1 MSLVS
6 RRLVLLFAGA
16 CTVTPAPVDAA
27 DWQAGLV
34 SRAGVLGPGANG
46 DSAPASGRWWTG
58 RYLLFASRAANAG
71 DVVDTNN
78 ADDVF
83 LRDTQLGTTI
93 VVSRSALDPTRTAN
107 AASTPVAVTPDG
119 RWVLFDSIADDLV
132 PGQLPGVRGQ
142 TYLFDRQ
149 SGTTRLVSHVAGN
162 PLQMPTDFGASGFA
176 VSDDGSRV
184 LFGSPSGQLASG
196 VAASSGANAYMAD
209 LSVGTARLLS
219 HAPGQPT
226 QPVYAATPS
235 GLSADG
241 NIALFL
247 AIPSAQSLQ
256 TNAWTYQYDSG
267 TLTLV
272 SSRFD
277 DATAPVGSSR
287 AVMSRSGR
295 FVALRANPGFI
306 AGSLGTDLYLVDRA
320 GNARRRLFPNATAP
334 TQVAPDGPDE
344 YRLAFVAD
352 DGSVSIRADAG
363 TLVPGVSDT
372 NASLEA
378 LWVDPLGNATL
389 VSRLGGSGNVAGGI
403 QGIYDASDDGHCVVV
418 RGSTNLVAGAT
429 PQFADAVVII
439 DRVAGTSQLAAH
451 RFGDSTVVP
460 VDYVGRGAVATDCS
474 YAFESDSWDIV
485 SPQEPS
491 SYRDLF
497 FGSAGSESAI
507 GSVRAGSGMPTS
519 DGKSTRIRLAA
530 RLAAGGRAVAFT
542 DTGHDVAVGYPVRA
556 GIPTN
561 VYLGDEATAAMLLS
575 PAQAP
580 FVADA
585 NLSGFTPDGTHV
597 LFNTDRSYQVPGTVD
612 PNDESDAF
620 VSDGAATPVLLSHRA
635 GDVLTAGNDGS
646 GAIAMSDD
654 ARWHLV
660 SSRATDLVPGFVDG
674 NAANGADVYVHD
686 AMTGATTLVSHRT
699 SGASLGATGSSQPV
713 AMSADGRR
721 VLFTSAAPDLV
732 AGFVDRN
739 GPNGEDFFLYDR
751 TTGTAAL
758 VSHRTGSIV
767 EGANGAPPIGIDYS
781 VGSISADGNWV
792 LFASEATDLVAGQVD
807 TNASSD
813 LFLFEVATG
822 QVTLVNHLVGSAVTT
837 AGSFTW
843 IGQLSADGRFVAFEC
858 GGPGLFPGQ
867 DPGAPFR
874 GVLLHDRV
882 TGQRRLVSHS
892 HLGPAVPVSSGSFG
906 AMSADGRYLAWSTS
920 ATDVVAGLV
929 DTNQRAD
936 IYVFDR
942 TRDQSTL
949 VSHRAGAPLVAA
961 NGESLPQGIS
971 DDGRTVA
978 FLSKATDIAAGVA
991 DGNAESDAF
1000 IARNRDDLFLDSFED

>member
-320 GNARRRLFPNATAP
+320 GNARRRLFPNAPAP
-334 TQVAPDGPDE
+334 TQVVPDGPDE

-352 DGSVSIRADAG
+352 DGSASIRANAG

-403 QGIYDASDDGHCVVV
+403 QGIYDASDDGRCVVV
-418 RGSTNLVAGAT
+418 RGSTDLVAGAT

-439 DRVAGTSQLAAH
+439 DRTAGTSRLAAH
-451 RFGDSTVVP
+451 RFGATTVVP
-460 VDYVGRGAVATDCS
+460 SDYVGRGAVATDCS
-474 YAFESDSWDIV
+474 FAFESDSWDIV

-497 FGSAGSESAI
+497 FGSPGGEAALA
-507 GSVRAGSGMPTS
+507 SVRVGVGVATS
-519 DGKSTRIRLAA
+519 DGKSTEVRIAT

-542 DTGHDVAVGYPVRA
+542 GTGHDVTVGYPVRA

-561 VYLGDEATAAMLLS
+561 VYVGDDATPALLLS
-575 PAQAP
+575 PAQVP

-585 NLSGFTPDGTHV
+585 TLSGFSPAGTHT
-597 LFNTDRSYQVPGTVD
+597 LFNTGRSYQVPGTVD
-612 PNDESDAF
+612 ANDDSDAF
-620 VSDGAATPVLLSHRA
+620 LSAGEAIPALLSHRA
-635 GDVLTAGNDGS
+635 GDALTAGNSRS
-646 GAIAMSDD
+646 GAIALSAD
-654 ARWHLV
+654 ARWHLIR
-660 SSRATDLVPGFVDG
+660 SRATDLVSGFVDG
-674 NAANGADVYVHD
+674 NAEWADVFLHD
-686 AMTGATTLVSHRT
+686 ATTGTTTLVSHRVSSVT
-699 SGASLGATGSSQPV
+699 QGATGRSEPV
-713 AMSADGRR
+713 SMSADGRR
-721 VLFTSAAPDLV
+721 VLFASAASDV
-732 AGFVDRN
+732 IAGFVDRN
-739 GPNGEDFFLYDR
+739 GSDADDFYLYDR
-751 TTGTAAL
+751 ASGTTTL
-758 VSHRTGSIV
+758 VSHRPGSAI
-767 EGANGAPPIGIDYS
+767 EGANGGAPVGISDPIGS
-781 VGSISADGNWV
+781 VSADGNWV

-807 TNASSD
+807 GNASSD
-813 LFLFEVATG
+813 LFLYSVATG
-822 QVTLVNHLVGSAVTT
+822 QVTLVNHVVGNPTTT
-837 AGSFTW
+837 AGSSTW
-843 IGQLSADGRFVAFEC
+843 IGQISADGRYLAFEC

-867 DPGAPFR
+867 DPNAPFR
-874 GVLLHDRV
+874 GVLLHDRA
-882 TGQRRLVSHS
+882 TGQRRLVTHTFAGSTV
-892 HLGPAVPVSSGSFG
+892 PASFGMFG
-906 AMSADGRYLAWSTS
+906 AMSADGRFIAWSTF
-920 ATDVVAGLV
+920 ATDVLAGLV
-929 DTNQRAD
+929 DANERAD
-936 IYVFDR
+936 TYVFDLI
-942 TRDQSTL
+942 RDASTL

-978 FLSKATDIAAGVA
+978 FLSAATDLVAGVA
-991 DGNAESDAF
+991 DGNAAVDAF
-1000 IARNRDDLFLDSFED
+1000 LARDRDDLFGDGFED

>member
-6 RRLVLLFAGA
+6 RVLVLLFAGA

-46 DSAPASGRWWTG
+46 DSAPATGRWWTG

-71 DVVDTNN
+71 NVVDTNN

-295 FVALRANPGFI
+295 FVVLRANPGFI

-320 GNARRRLFPNATAP
+320 GNARRRLFPNAPAP
-334 TQVAPDGPDE
+334 TQVVPDGPDE

-352 DGSVSIRADAG
+352 DGSASIRANAG

-403 QGIYDASDDGHCVVV
+403 QGIHDASDDGRCVVV
-418 RGSTNLVAGAT
+418 RGSTDLVAGAT
-429 PQFADAVVII
+429 PQFADALVII
-439 DRVAGTSQLAAH
+439 DRVAGTSRLAAH
-451 RFGDSTVVP
+451 RFGAPTAVP
-460 VDYVGRGAVATDCS
+460 SAYVGRGAVASDCS
-474 YAFESDSWDIV
+474 HAFESDASDIV

-497 FGSAGSESAI
+497 VGGPGAEATLASTREG
-507 GSVRAGSGMPTS
+507 GGLPTS
-519 DGKSTRIRLAA
+519 DGSVASLRLATSVA
-530 RLAAGGRAVAFT
+530 PGGRALAYT
-542 DTGHDVAVGYPVRA
+542 STGHDVVPGYPYR
-556 GIPTN
+556 TN
-561 VYLGDEATAAMLLS
+561 GPENLYIGDEVSGSALLS
-575 PAQAP
+575 PAQGAA
-580 FVADA
+580 VANA
-585 NLSGFTPDGTHV
+585 YLSAFTPDGRHA
-597 LFNTDRSYQVPGTVD
+597 LFNTDRAGQIPGTVD
-612 PNDESDAF
+612 TNDRSDAF
-620 VSDGAATPVLLSHRA
+620 LSNGAPVPALLSHRA
-635 GDVLTAGNDGS
+635 GDVLTAGNGGS
-646 GAIAMSDD
+646 AAIAMSDD

-660 SSRATDLVPGFVDG
+660 RSIATDLIPGFVDG
-674 NAANGADVYVHD
+674 NTADGADVYVHD
-686 AMTGATTLVSHRT
+686 AVTGATTLVSHRT
-699 SGASLGATGSSQPV
+699 SGTTLGATGTSQPV

-732 AGFVDRN
+732 TGFVDRN
-739 GPNGEDFFLYDR
+739 GSNGDDFFLYDR
-751 TTGTAAL
+751 TTGTTAL
-758 VSHRTGSIV
+758 VSHRVGSLV
-767 EGANGAPPIGIDYS
+767 EGANGAPPAIGDGL
-781 VGSISADGNWV
+781 GSISADGNWV
-792 LFASEATDLVAGQVD
+792 MFASEGTDLVAGQVD